1 MTLSIL
7 IAAYNEKNTI
17 EEIIRRVKAVDLGPM
32 NKEIIVID
40 DGSTDGTREII
51 KTTPGI
57 KYFFHEKN
65 MGKGAAMKTGI
76 KNANG
81 DIMVIQDADLEYD
94 PQDYPVMLKPI
105 LEGKTDMVLGIRD
118 TRELK
123 MKNQSL
129 QLGRRLITWITNLLY
144 RNNAQE
150 YLGGTKMFTR
160 KIFGSIQVKTNDF
173 DFDTELMC
181 KALRQGYKTTDVLIS
196 YHPRSYEEGK
206 KIRWKHGF
214 LIIWTT
220 IKYRF
225 IK

>member
-51 KTTPGI
+51 KTIPGI

-94 PQDYPVMLKPI
+94 PQDYPAMLKPI
-105 LEGKTDMVLGIRD
+105 LEGKTDMVLGI
-118 TRELK
+118 
-123 MKNQSL
+123 
-129 QLGRRLITWITNLLY
+129 
-144 RNNAQE
+144 
-150 YLGGTKMFTR
+150 
-160 KIFGSIQVKTNDF
+160 
-173 DFDTELMC
+173 
-181 KALRQGYKTTDVLIS
+181 
-196 YHPRSYEEGK
+196 
-206 KIRWKHGF
+206 
-214 LIIWTT
+214 
-220 IKYRF
+220 
-225 IK
+225 